1 MYTDHENEDRSWRE
15 PDDTQAAWDADET
28 EEPETYEAAD
38 ETPDMTETASAP
50 AGESPA
56 PQAVPVSEPANNYGG
71 RYGSGRTYYEPW
83 REPVYKEPEERAYTP
98 GIGAYSY
105 QRGATQRAQET
116 EKPRKSHGFLK
127 AVCLV
132 LACAIVS
139 SIVSYGVVNLR
150 SKELAAS
157 NTAEGGSS
165 GPTTV
170 VLNSAPA
177 ATADTGDTAP
187 AKTISANGSIMSA
200 QDIYAMACEQV
211 VGIRTPVTTT
221 NIFGQT
227 TSGAVSGSGFIIS
240 ADGYILTNY
249 HVIKY
254 SAQYGYDLTVILRDG
269 SEHTASIVGYEAEN
283 DVAVIKI
290 DASGLNAAT
299 LGKSADMIVGETVYA
314 VGNPLGELEY
324 TMTSGIVSALDR
336 VITTTDP
343 DTKVKE
349 SINMFQID
357 ASVNSGNSGGPVYNQ
372 YGEVIG
378 IVSAKYSSTGVEGL
392 GFAIPIDDA
401 LTIASDLIE
410 NGYVTGK
417 AYFGITVST
426 MTASYAQYYGLV
438 PGALVESVADDSC
451 AATAGLQPGDIIT
464 KLGDYEIDSRDALLS
479 AKKNFRAG
487 DVVSV
492 TAFRNGEYLEFILTF
507 DEAPATTVN
516 TETQQQQQQNSQP
529 QNGWGDWGDFG
540 NFGSFG
546 TNPSEG

>member
-15 PDDTQAAWDADET
+15 PEETDAALDGAET
-28 EEPETYEAAD
+28 GEAAAPDPAETAEPVRAAEPER
-38 ETPDMTETASAP
+38 TE
-50 AGESPA
+50 
-56 PQAVPVSEPANNYGG
+56 PVSEPVNPYGG
-71 RYGSGRTYYEPW
+71 RYAGGKTYYEPW
-83 REPVYKEPEERAYTP
+83 REPVYKEPEERAAYTP

-105 QRGATQRAQET
+105 QRPAPRAVPQP

-139 SIVSYGVVNLR
+139 SVVSYGVVNYR
-150 SKELAAS
+150 AKDLAAG
-157 NTAEGGSS
+157 NTDGKN
-165 GPTTV
+165 PTTV

-177 ATADTGDTAP
+177 SDENKASAETPARSLATTGSVMDPT
-187 AKTISANGSIMSA
+187 
-200 QDIYAMACEQV
+200 DIYAMACEQV

-240 ADGYILTNY
+240 EDGYILTNY

-254 SAQYGYDLTVILRDG
+254 SAQYGYELTVILHDG
-269 SEHTASIVGYEAEN
+269 TEYTASIVGFEAEN

-290 DASGLNAAT
+290 DATGLNAVT
-299 LGKSADMIVGETVYA
+299 MGSSANMIVGETVYA

-336 VITTTDP
+336 IITTTDP
-343 DTKVKE
+343 DTKVTE

-357 ASVNSGNSGGPVYNQ
+357 AAVNSGNSGGPVYNE

-392 GFAIPIDDA
+392 GFAIPIDDG

-438 PGALVESVADDSC
+438 PGALVESVSTGSC
-451 AATAGLQPGDIIT
+451 AETAGLQQGDIIT
-464 KLGDYEIDSRDALLS
+464 KLGDYEITSRDDLLA
-479 AKKNFRAG
+479 AKKNYRAG
-487 DVVSV
+487 DTVSV
-492 TAFRNGEYLEFILTF
+492 TAYRNGENLEFILTF
-507 DEAPATTVN
+507 DEAPAETV
-516 TETQQQQQQNSQP
+516 TVQPQQNDQT
-529 QNGWGDWGDFG
+529 QNEWGGFGNFG

-546 TNPSEG
+546 TNPSQG